1 MPSIWLGISPLNRF
15 LWIYINSRDSKDR
28 HRYYCVL
35 DCLIGG
41 RGGCLICCLPPLQ
54 FPQLLTI
61 APSSRI
67 HARQFGLCGCILT
80 TLSLVGNVLWLFPTV
95 KRALEENME
104 YPVRVYA
111 NTTKDSSS
119 KWSAAERILIQQCVI
134 KWRGGTLYQKWKTY
148 TIYEVENGYFERF

>member
-41 RGGCLICCLPPLQ
+41 RGVSYLLSPSPPVPPASDNCTL
-54 FPQLLTI
+54 FPNSCKTVWFVWVHTHYTFTC
-61 APSSRI
+61 S
-67 HARQFGLCGCILT
+67 
-80 TLSLVGNVLWLFPTV
+80 NVLWLFPTV

-104 YPVRVYA
+104 YPVRMYA

-148 TIYEVENGYFERF
+148 TRYEVENGYFERF